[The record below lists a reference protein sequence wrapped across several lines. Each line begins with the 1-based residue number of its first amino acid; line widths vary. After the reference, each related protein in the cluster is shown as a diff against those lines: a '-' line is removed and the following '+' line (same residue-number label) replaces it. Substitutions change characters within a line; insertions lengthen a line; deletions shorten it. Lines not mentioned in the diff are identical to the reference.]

1 MLNLKLPTHPL
12 ELPKPLLPNSKC
24 LILSPKFPSETLN
37 TGSQPNPL
45 GTGSHSSMVPQP
57 LGTGCF
63 KQVPASDCKINSL
76 SLYMKN
82 MIIFL
87 ALQVLQ
93 KKFMVSNSPMGK
105 SSKEETISTKTIN
118 SIWHLLQ
125 PQKCD
130 YRLNSD
136 IT

>member
-1 MLNLKLPTHPL
+1 MLTLKLPTHPL

-63 KQVPASDCKINSL
+63 KQVPAPDCKINSL
-76 SLYMKN
+76 SLYMNN

-93 KKFMVSNSPMGK
+93 KNSWCPIRLWGRAPK
-105 SSKEETISTKTIN
+105 RK
-118 SIWHLLQ
+118 LYQ
-125 PQKCD
+125 QKQ
-130 YRLNSD
+130 
-136 IT
+136 